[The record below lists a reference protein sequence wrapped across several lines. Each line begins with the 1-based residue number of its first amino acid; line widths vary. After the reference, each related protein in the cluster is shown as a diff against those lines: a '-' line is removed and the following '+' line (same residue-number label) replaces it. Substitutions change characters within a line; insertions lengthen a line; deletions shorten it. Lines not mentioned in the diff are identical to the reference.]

1 MVSHVL
7 NLESKSDSTISL
19 PAINISCLSLSLSLF
34 SLSYFVFWVFNLN
47 NQTPRQISDPAGYN
61 KSSSNGAGYPDTT
74 NSSVSST
81 VVTSTN
87 KTTNPNPHKPSTL
100 PQMNLTFPADF
111 NQREAASSR
120 SLSGYNNGSGVTI
133 RMTTPSPPPP
143 PPPSSSGGSA
153 QSTPHQR
160 PYPYHPKFH
169 YNQRPRSPSPVN
181 NFHH

>member
-1 MVSHVL
+1 M
-7 NLESKSDSTISL
+7 
-19 PAINISCLSLSLSLF
+19 
-34 SLSYFVFWVFNLN
+34 N

-74 NSSVSST
+74 SSSVSST

-87 KTTNPNPHKPSTL
+87 KTINPNPNPHKPSTL
-100 PQMNLTFPADF
+100 PQMNLTFPTDF
-111 NQREAASSR
+111 NQRETASSR

-143 PPPSSSGGSA
+143 PPPSSSGGAA

-169 YNQRPRSPSPVN
+169 YNQRPRSPSPAN